1 MDTKYKLSFTIY
13 CIVQVFFMLYILMWS
28 LGMSVNSQLNYKHYL
43 LFTFVILNTLVIGFL
58 PILAKKKNSIWKVAK
73 FFGLLL
79 LAINLFFGLN
89 YLFQIL
95 FIGLD
100 GGFFTIT
107 FLMMFSVAV
116 SYLIYRIVKM

>member
-1 MDTKYKLSFTIY
+1 
-13 CIVQVFFMLYILMWS
+13 
-28 LGMSVNSQLNYKHYL
+28 MSVNSQLNYKHYL

-58 PILAKKKNSIWKVAK
+58 PILAKKKNSIWKIAK

-79 LAINLFFGLN
+79 LVINLFFGLN

-100 GGFFTIT
+100 GGFFTIA

>member
-1 MDTKYKLSFTIY
+1 
-13 CIVQVFFMLYILMWS
+13 MWS

-58 PILAKKKNSIWKVAK
+58 PILAKKKNNLWKVAK

-79 LAINLFFGLN
+79 LIINLFFGLN
-89 YLFQIL
+89 FLFQIL

-100 GGFFTIT
+100 GGFFTIA